1 MDQGQALGADLR
13 LVNRRRE
20 MSRATLETIGEAGD
34 VMNRC
39 EALLHLLR
47 QLEGR
52 VSGTE
57 QLTPEKEAAV
67 LDANWRWSESS
78 KDYVDRAFDAVNQ
91 WFKDVAEALGRPDN
105 DEKVTHV
112 RTSTRTRQAH

>member
-1 MDQGQALGADLR
+1 
-13 LVNRRRE
+13 

-39 EALLHLLR
+39 DALLHLLR
-47 QLEGR
+47 RLEDR

-67 LDANWRWSESS
+67 LAANWRWSESS
-78 KDYVDRAFDAVNQ
+78 KDRRQPMVQ
-91 WFKDVAEALGRPDN
+91 GRCRSARPP
-105 DEKVTHV
+105 
-112 RTSTRTRQAH
+112 R

>member
-1 MDQGQALGADLR
+1 
-13 LVNRRRE
+13 

-78 KDYVDRAFDAVNQ
+78 KDYVDPGLRRRQPMVQ
-91 WFKDVAEALGRPDN
+91 GRCRSARPP
-105 DEKVTHV
+105 
-112 RTSTRTRQAH
+112 R